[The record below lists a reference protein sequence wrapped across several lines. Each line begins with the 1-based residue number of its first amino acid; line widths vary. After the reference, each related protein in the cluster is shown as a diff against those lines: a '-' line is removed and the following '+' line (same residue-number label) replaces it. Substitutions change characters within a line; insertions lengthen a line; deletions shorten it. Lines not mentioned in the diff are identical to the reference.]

1 MVGLDLDIFGN
12 ETPYLFLFNF
22 RILLRGALFF
32 FFFFLLGLFAIY
44 FIFNNNFVKEP

>member
-22 RILLRGALFF
+22 RILLRGAQF

-44 FIFNNNFVKEP
+44 LIFNNNFVKEP

>member
-22 RILLRGALFF
+22 FLSLFRILIRGAQFLFLF
-32 FFFFLLGLFAIY
+32 LAFLL
-44 FIFNNNFVKEP
+44 FI

>member
-22 RILLRGALFF
+22 RILLRGAHFF
-32 FFFFLLGLFAIY
+32 FFGWVLLLFI
-44 FIFNNNFVKEP
+44 

>member
-22 RILLRGALFF
+22 RILLRGAQFLFLF
-32 FFFFLLGLFAIY
+32 LAFLL
-44 FIFNNNFVKEP
+44 FI

>member
-22 RILLRGALFF
+22 RILLRGAH
-32 FFFFLLGLFAIY
+32 FFFFLVGSFCYLF
-44 FIFNNNFVKEP
+44 NFQ

>member
-22 RILLRGALFF
+22 RILLRGAQFF
-32 FFFFLLGLFAIY
+32 FFFFVGSFCYLFY
-44 FIFNNNFVKEP
+44 FQ